1 MFLRKLKNRFTKLIS
16 KLISFEQVQAI
27 LLENRIAAQTRAVVM
42 LPTSR
47 FYVTT
52 SVCNL
57 QDRPEAITIAG
68 NAHIKGEL
76 LVFRSGGTIKI
87 GDYSFIGEGSR
98 IWSAEAIH
106 IGNHVLISHN
116 VCITDTNAHEMDYL
130 QRAEGF
136 KTIVGEAHPR
146 EMKDVSAAPV
156 FIDDYAWINFGAI
169 ILKGVT
175 IGKGAIVAAGSIVT
189 KDVAAFTMVAGN
201 PAVKIK
207 DLKV

>member
-1 MFLRKLKNRFTKLIS
+1 MLLQKFKKKLTKLVS
-16 KLISFEQVQAI
+16 KLISFEQVEEI
-27 LLENRIAAQTRAVVM
+27 LLEQRIAKQSRAVVM
-42 LPTSR
+42 QPTSR
-47 FYVTT
+47 FYATT

-57 QDRPEAITIAG
+57 QNAPEAITIAD

-76 LVFRSGGTIKI
+76 LVFRSSGNIKV
-87 GDYSFIGEGSR
+87 GNYSFIGEGSR
-98 IWSAEAIH
+98 VWSADTIY
-106 IGNHVLISHN
+106 IGDHVLISHN

-136 KTIVGEAHPR
+136 KTIVAEAHPL
-146 EMKDVSAAPV
+146 EMKNVDSAPV
-156 FIDDYAWINFGAI
+156 FIGDYAWINFGAI

-201 PAVKIK
+201 PAIKIK
-207 DLKV
+207 DLNV